1 MKHIKVFENFT
12 SIGTKKLREFTEG
25 YLAYLLDE
33 DIKIQ
38 IELGSEPDTYELYIQ
53 RFGNGFKWDDVKEHF
68 IPFLKMLIREYDV
81 DDHIRFGM
89 VSYPLNRWLP
99 HETYKISEVLNDDL
113 SYLTKVSRR
122 IINVSINLKEK
133 V

>member
-1 MKHIKVFENFT
+1 MKHIKVFEDFT

-89 VSYPLNRWLP
+89 VSYPLNRWL
-99 HETYKISEVLNDDL
+99 TYKISEVLNDDL

>member
-99 HETYKISEVLNDDL
+99 PYKISEVLNDDL

>member
-81 DDHIRFGM
+81 DDRIRFGM

-99 HETYKISEVLNDDL
+99 PYKISEVLNDDL

>member
-1 MKHIKVFENFT
+1 
-12 SIGTKKLREFTEG
+12 
-25 YLAYLLDE
+25 
-33 DIKIQ
+33 
-38 IELGSEPDTYELYIQ
+38 LYIQ

-99 HETYKISEVLNDDL
+99 HETYRINEVLNDDDL
-113 SYLTKVSRR
+113 SYLKKVSRR

>member
-25 YLAYLLDE
+25 YLVYLLDE

-81 DDHIRFGM
+81 DDRIRFGM

-99 HETYKISEVLNDDL
+99 PYKISEVLNDDL